1 MTLSAVK
8 HNAVNAA
15 DSYPQ
20 QECST
25 LPEIK
30 ETPELENGNEDG
42 GWANRARPYSPGRG
56 RRAVV
61 VVMGMIIAGAVLAVV
76 GMTFM
81 QGSWW
86 YSYPTDQALDRA
98 SRTRLDIVRNEV
110 DANGT
115 VPEVLRWLNTALDP
129 GTDPSTIRYCLL
141 TAQEALKATGDP
153 KLIEA
158 ARELRAI
165 IQATQSGPI
174 SEEATTPHPVPTLEG
189 LGDG

>member
-15 DSYPQ
+15 NSYPQ
-20 QECST
+20 QEYPT
-25 LPEIK
+25 LPEST

-42 GWANRARPYSPGRG
+42 GWANGTRPYSPSWG

-61 VVMGMIIAGAVLAVV
+61 VVMGMIVAGVAFAVIAMVL
-76 GMTFM
+76 T

-86 YSYPTDQALDRA
+86 YSYPTDQTLDRA
-98 SRTRLDIVRNEV
+98 SRTHLETVRDEV

-129 GTDPSTIRYCLL
+129 DTDPSTVRYCLL
-141 TAQEALKATGDP
+141 TAQESLKATGDP